1 MQNIAC
7 LGKTVPLCS
16 KQNLSNI
23 WDSSNT
29 KAELKKSLAH
39 KKRVLNPFK
48 PDITHTETSQFVNQ
62 LTGFY
67 MAQ

>member
-29 KAELKKSLAH
+29 KAELKKSFAY
-39 KKRVLNPFK
+39 KKSVY
-48 PDITHTETSQFVNQ
+48 
-62 LTGFY
+62 LTLLSPI
-67 MAQ
+67 